1 MTKRDREE
9 ESSSGSGAA
18 DDQTTD
24 QTSNDAKRPRT
35 GEEADKKDDDVV
47 VGDLPA
53 LEYLSNGAIKTTGTQ
68 CEGGCG
74 FHGGNSG
81 YCSVCWKKLSES
93 ARKEANEKAARE
105 EPLRSQ
111 KLEQEQAE
119 KKEREER
126 EAREQDAK
134 VKAER
139 EAFEKERQELK
150 DAGKSYPLVRSAPNY
165 PKDDSTEDAEEFSD
179 RFSELSDLELWSTGI
194 YNSSVA
200 LPNAESENAVAEKE
214 RITARWTELKS
225 KLKPLGDKVTI
236 HSEGDSEFYPF
247 FIPVAGI
254 PELESCQSTRDVLD
268 KVFNVNDKVSM
279 IEGSDMRFTE
289 EPEVFDGYVN
299 SKGNLKKLIAGMK
312 EIGERGSFIIYEPF
326 NTDSCYAPAIMAA
339 RDPANGKDVFIVAAM
354 ISWT

>member
-1 MTKRDREE
+1 MATKRDREE
-9 ESSSGSGAA
+9 ESSRGAA

-24 QTSNDAKRPRT
+24 RTSNDAKRPRT

-53 LEYLSNGAIKTTGTQ
+53 LEYLSNGAIKTTGTR
-68 CEGGCG
+68 CEGGCS

-81 YCSVCWKKLSES
+81 YCSVCWKKLSEE
-93 ARKEANEKAARE
+93 AKKEANEKAARE

-111 KLEQEQAE
+111 KLALEQAE

-126 EAREQDAK
+126 EAREQEAK
-134 VKAER
+134 EKAER
-139 EAFEKERQELK
+139 EVFEKERQELK
-150 DAGKSYPLVRSAPNY
+150 DAGKSYPLVRSTPNY
-165 PKDDSTEDAEEFSD
+165 PRDDSIEDAKEFGG

-200 LPNAESENAVAEKE
+200 LPNAESENAVAESV
-214 RITARWTELKS
+214 RLTARWTELKS
-225 KLKPLGDKVTI
+225 KLEPLGDKVTI
-236 HSEGDSEFYPF
+236 HSEGDSSFYPF

-254 PELESCQSTRDVLD
+254 PELESCTLTRDVLN

-279 IEGSDMRFTE
+279 VEGSDMRFTE

-312 EIGERGSFIIYEPF
+312 EMGERGSFIIYEPF